1 MPPISTTTTSYDSSS
16 IEKIIGYTFK
26 NKKLVEDSMTHSSFP
41 GSVSYERL
49 EFLGDPILGHA
60 ISNHLFLAYP
70 NLQPAQLSLLRA
82 ANVSTEKLARVA
94 VRHNLHRF
102 LRHNSPPLI
111 IKVKEFVEAVLQEDD
126 PVCYGGMVKAP
137 KVLADIVE
145 SLAAAIYVDVDFD
158 LKRLWVIVRGLLE
171 PIITPGDLVQQPQ
184 PVTLLFEV
192 CQKNGKQVDIKHW
205 RNGAKSVASVHVDGH
220 FVASASA
227 DQKDIA
233 RLDAAKAALHKLSN
247 LVPTSTSLLD
257 FCPGIDGNFEID
269 AAKQVLHEL
278 CGKKK
283 WSKPEYFIE
292 NDAGPPHEKKFV
304 CSVKIATEEG
314 RFEMTGD
321 EKSRVKD
328 AENSAASLMIR
339 ALQESN
345 YL

>member
-111 IKVKEFVEAVLQEDD
+111 IK
-126 PVCYGGMVKAP
+126 
-137 KVLADIVE
+137 
-145 SLAAAIYVDVDFD
+145 
-158 LKRLWVIVRGLLE
+158 IVRGLLE